1 MYIYIQI
8 FICIYIYIYLFID
21 TYIYM
26 YIYSDVDADTELPG
40 SLSISPALPCSHSL
54 YRDFS
59 LARLIYTHTHI
70 HTHKNTNKH
79 FIVFL
84 PSLSLWFLL

>member
-1 MYIYIQI
+1 
-8 FICIYIYIYLFID
+8 
-21 TYIYM
+21 M